1 MLGEAEQE
9 STGSEGKGRI
19 RARERA
25 SLEVRRMGSDRLGFQ
40 FSYVT
45 HQPMSLESWM
55 LLL

>member
-25 SLEVRRMGSDRLGFQ
+25 SLEVTRMGSDRLGFQ